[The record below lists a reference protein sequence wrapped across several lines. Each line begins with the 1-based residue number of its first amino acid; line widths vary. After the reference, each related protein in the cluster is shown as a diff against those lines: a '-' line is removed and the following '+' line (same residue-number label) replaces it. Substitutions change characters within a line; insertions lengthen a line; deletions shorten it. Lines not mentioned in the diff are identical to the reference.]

1 VRSRPANVL
10 VLLPALC
17 LMSAPAGADQLYRG
31 EKWAN
36 IASDNRARAVSDIVA
51 VLIYEAASATNSV
64 SNRSSKQTSVTG
76 SISAGSIDENAGL
89 KLGGGYTGTGQ
100 VERTDKLVATMAA
113 QVVEIMPNGDFLIE
127 GRQAVH
133 VNGEDRVI
141 EVRGLI
147 RPVDISSDNT
157 IPSSRVANAQINYDG
172 KGFVSRSAKPG
183 IINKIFSFLGLT

>member
-1 VRSRPANVL
+1 MKARLASVL
-10 VLLPALC
+10 VSLPALC
-17 LMSAPAGADQLYRG
+17 LASTPARADQLYHG
-31 EKWAN
+31 DKWAN
-36 IASDNRARAVSDIVA
+36 IASDNRARAVSDIIT

-64 SNRSSKQTSVTG
+64 SNRSSKQTSVMG
-76 SISAGSIDENAGL
+76 SLSAGSIDENAGL
-89 KLGGGYTGTGQ
+89 KLGGGYAGTGQ

-147 RPVDISSDNT
+147 RPLDISSDNT